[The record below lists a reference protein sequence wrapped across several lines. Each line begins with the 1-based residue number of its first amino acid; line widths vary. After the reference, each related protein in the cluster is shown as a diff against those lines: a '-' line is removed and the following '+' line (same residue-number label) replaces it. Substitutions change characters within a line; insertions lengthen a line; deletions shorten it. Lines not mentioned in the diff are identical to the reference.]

1 MTSELLGFP
10 PEARVL
16 ILNCDDLGMHEAV
29 NIATFDSIENGV
41 ATSCSLMVPC
51 PGAAD
56 AIRLLRERPH
66 IPFGLHL
73 TLIRDKPNYV
83 WGPSSPKVEVPS
95 LLDPD
100 TGELFTDEPV
110 NRERMLA
117 QARLE
122 DVERELRTQINT
134 ALDAGLSPTHIDWHC
149 LGDGGRGD
157 IFDLGLA
164 LADEYGLAARVWL
177 DDNCQKARRLGK
189 PVVNGVWLDSFTVE
203 VEDKPQTYERM
214 LRDLP
219 PGLSKWAVHPALAT
233 EGWKAIERG
242 GWRVRQSDHAFL
254 TSERAREV
262 LAAEG
267 IQVIDYTSLQD
278 VWRASPGTA

>member
-1 MTSELLGFP
+1 MSSELLGFDP
-10 PEARVL
+10 DVRVL

-29 NIATFDSIENGV
+29 NIAIFDSIENGV

-56 AIRLLRERPH
+56 AIRMLRERPH

-83 WGPSSPKVEVPS
+83 WGPLSPKAEVPS

-110 NRERMLA
+110 NRDRMLA

-122 DVERELRTQINT
+122 DVERELRTQINS
-134 ALDAGLSPTHIDWHC
+134 ALNAGLSPTHLDWHC

-164 LADEYGLAARVWL
+164 LAAEYGLAARVWL
-177 DDNCQKARRLGK
+177 EDGYDGRWLNQMAR
-189 PVVNGVWLDSFTVE
+189 
-203 VEDKPQTYERM
+203 
-214 LRDLP
+214 
-219 PGLSKWAVHPALAT
+219 LAT
-233 EGWKAIERG
+233 LVETTGA
-242 GWRVRQSDHAFL
+242 
-254 TSERAREV
+254 
-262 LAAEG
+262 
-267 IQVIDYTSLQD
+267 
-278 VWRASPGTA
+278 